1 MDKIEAN
8 KLCTQ
13 LIMGHSPRVLID
25 SVYVHKTVKELQVE
39 IDKLEQLF
47 NLDEMLSLI
56 NPAYWR
62 NEYEHLNFAPP
73 PNIAHENVG

>member
-1 MDKIEAN
+1 MMDKIEAN

-25 SVYVHKTVKELQVE
+25 NVYVHKSVEELQTE
-39 IDKLEQLF
+39 IDKLELLF

-56 NPAYWR
+56 DAAYWR
-62 NEYEHLNFAPP
+62 NEYQFLNFAPP
-73 PNIAHENVG
+73 PEIAHISA